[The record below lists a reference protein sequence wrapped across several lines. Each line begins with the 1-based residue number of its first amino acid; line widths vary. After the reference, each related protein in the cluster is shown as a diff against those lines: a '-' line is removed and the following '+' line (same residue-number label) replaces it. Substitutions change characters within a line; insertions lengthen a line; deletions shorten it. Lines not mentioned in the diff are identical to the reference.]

1 MRRRKSALIKSN
13 NRHLAGGQKYIVEL
27 NVMFPSQLFLH
38 LRGGPSPPCE

>member
-27 NVMFPSQLFLH
+27 NVMFPSQLFLD

>member
-27 NVMFPSQLFLH
+27 NV
-38 LRGGPSPPCE
+38 PCSSFEAQ